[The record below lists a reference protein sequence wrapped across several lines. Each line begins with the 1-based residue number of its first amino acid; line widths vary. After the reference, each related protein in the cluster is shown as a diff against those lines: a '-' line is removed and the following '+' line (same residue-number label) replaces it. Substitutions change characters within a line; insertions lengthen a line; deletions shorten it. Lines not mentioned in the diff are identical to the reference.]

1 MIELRDISKTYK
13 NDQPILKKISFK
25 ITKGEMIFVTGA
37 SGAGKTTL
45 LRLLGIIEKPS
56 NGTIMIRGQNITTM
70 HQKTIPFLRRNF
82 GLIFQDFKLLM
93 DRSVFNNVALPLFI
107 SGFDR
112 SQIPRRVRAA
122 LDKVGLLNKENSMPI
137 TLSGGEQQRL
147 CIARAI
153 INRPAI
159 LLADEPTAN
168 LDIAYEK
175 EIMEILKDFNRV
187 GVTVVVATHNSEMVR
202 SFRARQLMIKNGK
215 IIE

>member
-13 NDQPILKKISFK
+13 NDQPILKKISLK